1 MATDPD
7 RPAPLRIVVVDPDDR
22 VRESLTRLI
31 GIGDKVVV
39 VGDAGQI
46 GPALALAG
54 TTTPDLIIIDPRLP
68 DVRSGLDFIE
78 RLRAAV
84 PGVRIVVMCSAD
96 ALDDAAIRAAADG
109 CIRKTFRP
117 GDLLTAI
124 LAAAAVPGLTPI

>member
-7 RPAPLRIVVVDPDDR
+7 WPAPLRIVVVDPDDR

-39 VGDAGQI
+39 VGDTGQI
-46 GPALALAG
+46 GPALTLAG
-54 TTTPDLIIIDPRLP
+54 KTTPDIVIIDPRLP
-68 DVRSGLDFIE
+68 DIRSGLDFID

-84 PGVRIVVMCSAD
+84 PGVRILVLCAPDIV
-96 ALDDAAIRAAADG
+96 DDPAIRAASDG

-124 LAAAAVPGLTPI
+124 LAAAPVAG

>member
-68 DVRSGLDFIE
+68 DVRNGLDVIE
-78 RLRAAV
+78 QLRGAV
-84 PGVRIVVMCSAD
+84 PGVRILVMCAPD
-96 ALDDAAIRAAADG
+96 VLDDVAVRAAADG

-124 LAAAAVPGLTPI
+124 LAAAPLPA